1 MARSGLLQVLQVLL
15 PGPGV
20 LVVGQPNSCSLLEI
34 MVLSEGPGGEGGS
47 AWREVEF
54 GTAE

>member
-1 MARSGLLQVLQVLL
+1 MFQVLHVLL
-15 PGPGV
+15 PGPGH
-20 LVVGQPNSCSLLEI
+20 LVDGQPNCGSLLEI
-34 MVLSEGPGGEGGS
+34 MVLSERPGGKGGS